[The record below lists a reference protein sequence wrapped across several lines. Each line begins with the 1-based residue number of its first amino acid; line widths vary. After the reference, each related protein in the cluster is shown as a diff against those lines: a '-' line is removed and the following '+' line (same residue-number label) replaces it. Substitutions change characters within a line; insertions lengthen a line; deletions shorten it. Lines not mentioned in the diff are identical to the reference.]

1 MTGPGRQTPAA
12 SFAGAVDL
20 SALKE
25 RAARRSAP
33 QPSAPAASRSAS
45 DSPAAASSGVP
56 VIVDVTEA
64 TFEAEVVERSHQVLV
79 VVDLWAPWC
88 EPCKQLSPALEKL
101 AREGNG
107 SWILA
112 KVDVEENP
120 RIAQVFGVESIPTVV
135 AIAGGQPV
143 HAFSGAQSED
153 QIRNWLAELKKAIGD
168 KLPGLPAE
176 GEAAPAEPPADPRF
190 EAAEEALNEGD
201 FDKAEAEYQKILVE
215 EPRNA
220 EAKSGLNHARFLARV
235 RSIDPE
241 APRKAE
247 ADPSDIE
254 AQLAAADLEIISQQP
269 GKAFQR
275 LIDVV
280 RATAGDDRAVAR
292 ERLLSL
298 LEMFDPADPTVLAAR
313 RDLAAA
319 LF

>member
-1 MTGPGRQTPAA
+1 M
-12 SFAGAVDL
+12 
-20 SALKE
+20 
-25 RAARRSAP
+25 
-33 QPSAPAASRSAS
+33 
-45 DSPAAASSGVP
+45 
-56 VIVDVTEA
+56 IVDVTEA
-64 TFEAEVVERSHQVLV
+64 TFEAEVVERSNQVLV
-79 VVDLWAPWC
+79 VVDLWAPWA
-88 EPCKQLSPALEKL
+88 EPCKQLSPVLEKL
-101 AREGNG
+101 AREGRG

-112 KVDVEENP
+112 KIDVEENP

-135 AIAGGQPV
+135 AIANGQPV
-143 HAFSGAQSED
+143 HAFAGAQSED
-153 QIRNWLAELKKAIGD
+153 QIRNWLAELQKAVGD
-168 KLPGLPAE
+168 RLPGLSAE
-176 GEAAPAEPPADPRF
+176 GEAEPAQPPTDPRF

-201 FDKAEAEYQKILVE
+201 FDKAEAEYQRILGE

-247 ADPSDIE
+247 ADPTDIE

-275 LIDVV
+275 LIEVV
-280 RATAGDDRAVAR
+280 RATSGEDRAAAR

>member
-1 MTGPGRQTPAA
+1 M
-12 SFAGAVDL
+12 
-20 SALKE
+20 
-25 RAARRSAP
+25 
-33 QPSAPAASRSAS
+33 
-45 DSPAAASSGVP
+45 P

-64 TFEAEVVERSHQVLV
+64 TFEAEVVERSNQVLV

-101 AREGNG
+101 AREGKGN
-107 SWILA
+107 WILA

-153 QIRNWLAELKKAIGD
+153 QIRNWLAELQKAVGE
-168 KLPGLPAE
+168 KLPGLAAG
-176 GEAAPAEPPADPRF
+176 GESEPAEPPTDPRF
-190 EAAEEALNEGD
+190 EAAEEALNQGD
-201 FDKAEAEYQKILVE
+201 FDKAEAEYEKILGE

-247 ADPSDIE
+247 ADPSDLE

-275 LIDVV
+275 LIGVV
-280 RATAGDDRAVAR
+280 RDTSGEDRAAAR